1 MAGSVTVIATA
12 AIAANRN
19 LKEFIPSPSTCFP
32 ERIYAQGEYYLQLV
46 VPRTPARI
54 LGKDSLH
61 FQEVSIWV
69 EVGTQSAKATS

>member
-46 VPRTPARI
+46 VPRTPAHI
-54 LGKDSLH
+54 G
-61 FQEVSIWV
+61 
-69 EVGTQSAKATS
+69 